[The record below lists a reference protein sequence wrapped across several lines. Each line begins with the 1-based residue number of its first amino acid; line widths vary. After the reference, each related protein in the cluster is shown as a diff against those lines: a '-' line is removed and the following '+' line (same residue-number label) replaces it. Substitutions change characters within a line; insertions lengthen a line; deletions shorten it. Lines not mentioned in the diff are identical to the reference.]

1 LALGALAILGCG
13 VTKMT
18 LLAESEQSREVK
30 PYPEV
35 TSSDSPEAA
44 SEPDTLTLVAESL
57 ERGDWTGAAVHLE
70 CYVCRHPDQLMFR
83 WQLAEMLVRVGHND
97 TAKVHYERF
106 IADTATATGPVR
118 TYLITAHT
126 RLMEMAQSR
135 DDSFDELFHRG
146 VGLFLLAR
154 EQDRLADRDP
164 EFGEEMLCKAMKAMV
179 EAKELH
185 PSDARVHAYLAEIY
199 ESQGNPRAAEAERG
213 AVRSGFLPAPQAS
226 GGRRRCL
233 FVGSVAR

>member
-1 LALGALAILGCG
+1 
-13 VTKMT
+13 
-18 LLAESEQSREVK
+18 
-30 PYPEV
+30 
-35 TSSDSPEAA
+35 
-44 SEPDTLTLVAESL
+44 
-57 ERGDWTGAAVHLE
+57 
-70 CYVCRHPDQLMFR
+70 MFR

-135 DDSFDELFHRG
+135 DDRFDELFHRG

-154 EQDRLADRDP
+154 EQDRLVDRDP

-199 ESQGNPRAAEAERG
+199 ESQGNPRAAVAERG
-213 AVRSGFLPAPQAS
+213 AVRSGVLPAPQAS
-226 GGRRRCL
+226 GERRRCL